1 MAPLLC
7 AVKFDPFLSLD
18 CVGVEDGGAI
28 QGMEGMKFCHLAT
41 LNRISMDDL
50 KLVNSWSRGGSIS
63 GSKVSIKVEGLM
75 VEGAIFDGKLV
86 PTSHDSPTYSLA
98 PTCTMA
104 WVPKSGKDHYSR
116 SESIKLPMYY
126 SNERESIVAQLDMP
140 CSSGDQ
146 DRWLQSG
153 TVVFINNHL

>member
-1 MAPLLC
+1 
-7 AVKFDPFLSLD
+7 
-18 CVGVEDGGAI
+18 
-28 QGMEGMKFCHLAT
+28 
-41 LNRISMDDL
+41 MDDL

-104 WVPKSGKDHYSR
+104 WVPKSGKDHYSK